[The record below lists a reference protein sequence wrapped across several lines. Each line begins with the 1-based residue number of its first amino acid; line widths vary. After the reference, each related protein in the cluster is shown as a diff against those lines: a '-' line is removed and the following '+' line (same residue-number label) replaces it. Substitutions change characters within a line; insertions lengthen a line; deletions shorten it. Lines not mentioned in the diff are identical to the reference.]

1 MVFIMDIH
9 SILKKKTS
17 VVLKNKTKVA
27 LAALPLLIL
36 IWLGYV
42 STPIAIASGLL
53 VVFAD
58 LYFLYK
64 MLNLI
69 EPSPKYK
76 ENFEKNKG
84 ELILNYF
91 GFQFILLSFT
101 GIISFVTLVSLV
113 STHNIGHT
121 ISPSPIQL
129 GFIAITFLIILVA
142 LLFVSQTPYLIAYAA
157 FGRIDEEYMSVF
169 TAMKK
174 SISLMRKYGLHFAL
188 FTIRISLWFLVPFG
202 LIMIGAVISLSLG
215 IIFYI
220 LTLILIAPFC
230 MIVAI
235 NVYASKLF
243 YFDELAKEEQLLVT
257 NS

>member
-1 MVFIMDIH
+1 MNMR
-9 SILKKKTS
+9 SILQKKTS

-36 IWLGYV
+36 IGLGYV

-64 MLNLI
+64 MLNII
-69 EPSPKYK
+69 EPSPTYK
-76 ENFEKNKG
+76 TNFEKNKV

-101 GIISFVTLVSLV
+101 GIISFVTAATLV
-113 STHNIGHT
+113 STRDIGHT

-169 TAMKK
+169 AAMNK
-174 SISLMRKYGLHFAL
+174 SISLMRKHGLHFAL

-202 LIMIGAVISLSLG
+202 LLLIGAIMSLALG
-215 IIFYI
+215 LIFYI
-220 LTLILIAPFC
+220 LVLILMAPFC
-230 MIVAI
+230 FIVAI
-235 NVYASKLF
+235 NIYASKLF
-243 YFDELAKEEQLLVT
+243 YFDELAKEEHLLVA